1 VTRIPFRPRA
11 RLRPVVL
18 AALVLAICGGSA
30 QPADA
35 IVGGQ
40 VAPPGTFGY
49 VTFVGLSV
57 GDGTAYYCTG
67 ALVAPSVV
75 LTAAHCAVLLTT
87 PQFPVSAFTV
97 GTGRLDLADTTT
109 GQVLGVSGVVISPTW
124 SPTTNVGDLALL
136 QLAQPSSALTMPIAP
151 QSDEGIVNQ
160 PGTNIIIAGWGL
172 TNATGPLPTQLH
184 WVDLSIQ
191 SDKYCGQQ
199 FVAPQAYDP
208 VSMFC
213 ASQPGTLAAACPG
226 DSGAPAIVQWAP
238 GQYEVIGVASM
249 KVGTNCDPPDAFARI
264 TYAST
269 WLTNEIGILQATAP
283 PAETPTAGSPTQTVL
298 LPPAAKAPKADPPS
312 LTTRASASRPG
323 KLAKL
328 TFRAGTTSGRLR
340 VHLRVLDRGV
350 LVYSR
355 TTRYFQP
362 TPRAWSLAWR
372 VPARLR
378 HSVRFCMSAE
388 LLASDHASAPSCATL
403 KIARR

>member
-1 VTRIPFRPRA
+1 MTGIQFRPRA
-11 RLRPVVL
+11 RLRSVVL
-18 AALVLAICGGSA
+18 AVLALIVSGWSA
-30 QPADA
+30 QRADA
-35 IVGGQ
+35 IIGGQ
-40 VAPPGTFGY
+40 AAPPGTFGY
-49 VTFVGLSV
+49 VAFVGLSV

-97 GTGRLDLADTTT
+97 GTGRLDLNDTTT
-109 GQVLGVSGVVISPTW
+109 GQVLGVNSVVIAPTW
-124 SPTTNVGDLALL
+124 SPQTNVGDVALL
-136 QLAQPSSALTMPIAP
+136 QLSQPSSALTMPIAP
-151 QSDEGIVNQ
+151 QSDESVVNQ
-160 PGTNIIIAGWGL
+160 PGTPIIVAGWGL
-172 TNATGPLPTQLH
+172 TNQAGPLPDQLH

-191 SDKYCGQQ
+191 NDRYCGQQ
-199 FVAPQAYDP
+199 FVAPQTYDP

-213 ASQPGTLAAACPG
+213 ASQPGTMAAACPG

-238 GQYEVIGVASM
+238 GQYEIVGVTSM
-249 KVGTNCDPPDAFARI
+249 KVGTTCDPPDAFARI

-269 WLTNEIGILQATAP
+269 WLASEIAILQATAP
-283 PAETPTAGSPTQTVL
+283 PATGPTPEPPTQSVVL
-298 LPPAAKAPKADPPS
+298 PLAARTPGLKPPS
-312 LTTRASASRPG
+312 LKTSTASGRPG

-328 TFRAGTTSGRLR
+328 SFRAGTKSGLLR
-340 VHLRVLDRGV
+340 VRLLIINRGL

-362 TPRAWSLAWR
+362 TRRARSLAWK

-388 LLASDHASAPSCATL
+388 LLASDHVSAPSCATL
-403 KIARR
+403 RIRRR